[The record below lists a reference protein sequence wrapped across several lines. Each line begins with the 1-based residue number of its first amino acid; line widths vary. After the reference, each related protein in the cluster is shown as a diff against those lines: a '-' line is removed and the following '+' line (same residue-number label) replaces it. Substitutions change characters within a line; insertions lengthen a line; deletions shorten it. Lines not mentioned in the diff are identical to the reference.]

1 MEQQMLLL
9 EMLYRRQVQLKKLLE
24 LLGEQLHEHET
35 LLEQPVLDG
44 DGVEQLQGGLMQTW
58 TSVVEDE
65 EVEGERQQGI
75 PAEAPS

>member
-1 MEQQMLLL
+1 MLH
-9 EMLYRRQVQLKKLLE
+9 RRQVQLKKLHE

>member
-1 MEQQMLLL
+1 MKQQMLLL
-9 EMLYRRQVQLKKLLE
+9 EILYRRQVQLKKLLE

-35 LLEQPVLDG
+35 LLERPVLDG

>member
-1 MEQQMLLL
+1 MKQQMLLL
-9 EMLYRRQVQLKKLLE
+9 EMYRKQVQLKKLQE

-35 LLEQPVLDG
+35 LLERPVLDG
-44 DGVEQLQGGLMQTW
+44 DGVEQLQDGLMQTW
-58 TSVVEDE
+58 TCVVEGE